1 MATRMRIHTCALFVA
16 MASVTIAADSF
27 PGRFGSIEITPIL
40 HASVQIE
47 FDRKVVQV
55 DPWSAADLSKVK
67 PADLILVTDIPAH
80 HLDVKAIRQ
89 LRKPGAIVVIPEA
102 GKDQVPDGVVLANG
116 ASAMLAGVRVD
127 AVAAYDLVPGA
138 PEHPKGKAN
147 GYLISIGGAN
157 LYFAGVTQCVPEMLA
172 LKTVDVAFLPMN
184 IPPARMTPS
193 EVAGC
198 VKALKPKV
206 VYLNHYDND
215 SANRLT
221 NPTAKPQTLPG
232 GLTTAQTLVAF
243 KQALAGE
250 PVEVRLPDWYP
261 SRQP

>member
-1 MATRMRIHTCALFVA
+1 MRIHLSAISIAFA
-16 MASVTIAADSF
+16 IASVTISADRF
-27 PGRFGSIEITPIL
+27 PGSGGPIEITPIL

-47 FDRKVVQV
+47 FRGIVVQV
-55 DPWSAADLSKVK
+55 DPWSAADLSKMK

-89 LRKPGAIVVIPEA
+89 LRKPGALVVIPAA

-116 ASAMLAGVRVD
+116 ESAMLADVPVE
-127 AVAAYDLVPGA
+127 AIAAYDLVPGA

-147 GYLISIGGAN
+147 GYLITLGRARI
-157 LYFAGVTQCVPEMLA
+157 YFAGVTQCVPEMLA
-172 LKTVDVAFLPMN
+172 LTKVDVAFLPMN

-198 VKALKPKV
+198 VKALRPKV

-215 SANRLT
+215 AANRLT

-243 KQALAGE
+243 KQALAAE
-250 PVEVRLPDWYP
+250 TEIDVRLPDWYS

>member
-1 MATRMRIHTCALFVA
+1 MRIHLSAILITVA
-16 MASVTIAADSF
+16 IVGASVAADTF
-27 PGRFGSIEITPIL
+27 TAAGGQIEITPIL

-47 FDRKVVQV
+47 FRGTVVQV

-67 PADLILVTDIPAH
+67 AADLILVTDIPAH
-80 HLDVKAIRQ
+80 HLDVKAIGR
-89 LRKPGAIVVIPEA
+89 LRKPGAPVVIPA
-102 GKDQVPDGVVLANG
+102 VGKDQVPDGVVLANG
-116 ASAMLAGVRVD
+116 ASATLAGMHVE
-127 AVAAYDLVPGA
+127 AIAAYDLVPGA

-147 GYLISIGGAN
+147 GYLITIGGAR

-172 LKTVDVAFLPMN
+172 LTRVDVAFLPMN

-215 SANRLT
+215 AANRLT

-250 PVEVRLPDWYP
+250 PVDVRLPDWYAT
-261 SRQP
+261 RQP

>member
-1 MATRMRIHTCALFVA
+1 MRIHLSAISIAFA
-16 MASVTIAADSF
+16 IASATISADRF
-27 PGRFGSIEITPIL
+27 PGSGGPIEITPIL

-47 FDRKVVQV
+47 FRGTVVQV
-55 DPWSAADLSKVK
+55 DPWSAADLSKIK

-89 LRKPGAIVVIPEA
+89 LRKPGAPVVIPAA

-116 ASAMLAGVRVD
+116 ASATLADVRVQ
-127 AVAAYDLVPGA
+127 AIAAYDLVPGA

-147 GYLISIGGAN
+147 GYLITLGGAR

-172 LKTVDVAFLPMN
+172 LTNVDVAFLPMN

-198 VKALKPKV
+198 VKA
-206 VYLNHYDND
+206 
-215 SANRLT
+215 
-221 NPTAKPQTLPG
+221 
-232 GLTTAQTLVAF
+232 
-243 KQALAGE
+243 
-250 PVEVRLPDWYP
+250 
-261 SRQP
+261 